1 MSREDSRIEGEGGD
15 QDREVVSLPGSDPP
29 PAWRR
34 PAAPARDATGSRP
47 PTADEAADH
56 YAGHLAETS
65 ASAFMY
71 FSMAG
76 AGLFRQTDALAYK
89 RYRDRLLADCG
100 SPTDP
105 IEVML
110 VEQLALAHLN
120 TGRLHHRAATADS
133 LEAARVYGTT
143 AILLMGEFRRGALAL
158 KSYRDGP
165 RANELK
171 GTTAVEAYPPSP
183 DAREGADGEQGS
195 KPGDDD
201 HDGATIP
208 LAQEPQ
214 AGRGRPI
221 EPGEKARPERRR
233 A

>member
-1 MSREDSRIEGEGGD
+1 MPSI
-15 QDREVVSLPGSDPP
+15 
-29 PAWRR
+29 
-34 PAAPARDATGSRP
+34 
-47 PTADEAADH
+47 TADEVADH
-56 YAGHLAETS
+56 FAGHLAETS

-71 FSMAG
+71 FTMAG
-76 AGLFRQTDALAYK
+76 VFRQADALAFK
-89 RYRDRLLADCG
+89 KFRDRLLADCG

-105 IEVML
+105 IEVMMI
-110 VEQLALAHLN
+110 EQLALAHLN

-158 KSYRDGP
+158 KSYRDRP
-165 RANELK
+165 QSVETKAA
-171 GTTAVEAYPPSP
+171 TAVEAIPAMP
-183 DAREGADGEQGS
+183 DAREGADTEQGS
-195 KPGDDD
+195 KPEGDE

-214 AGRGRPI
+214 AGRGRPV
-221 EPGEKARPERRR
+221 EPGETARPKRRR

>member
-1 MSREDSRIEGEGGD
+1 MSREDSTIEGEGGD
-15 QDREVVSLPGSDPP
+15 RDREVVSLPGTDAPT
-29 PAWRR
+29 AWRR
-34 PAAPARDATGSRP
+34 PAAPARDAIGSRP

-56 YAGHLAETS
+56 FAGQLAETS

-71 FSMAG
+71 FTMAG
-76 AGLFRQTDALAYK
+76 VFRQADALAFK
-89 RYRDRLLADCG
+89 KFRDRLLADCG

-105 IEVML
+105 IEVMMI
-110 VEQLALAHLN
+110 EQLALAHLN

-158 KSYRDGP
+158 KSYRDKP
-165 RANELK
+165 RAISTQ
-171 GTTAVEAYPPSP
+171 GAAAVEAIPAMT
-183 DAREGADGEQGS
+183 DDREGADSEQGS
-195 KPGDDD
+195 EPGDDE

-214 AGRGRPI
+214 EGRGRPI
-221 EPGEKARPERRR
+221 EQGEKARPKRRR